1 VRKSPQAGEH
11 SWYIGLARP
20 KAAVLLNNTSVIV
33 ERIIDRA
40 TTPWRME
47 QDALTRL
54 WEKAVKAEERPNQPV
69 RPAAGLLVMH
79 LQQLLIHS

>member
-1 VRKSPQAGEH
+1 
-11 SWYIGLARP
+11 
-20 KAAVLLNNTSVIV
+20 LLNNTSVIV
-33 ERIIDRA
+33 ERMIDRA

-54 WEKAVKAEERPNQPV
+54 WEKTVKPGSRQTDPV
-69 RPAAGLLVMH
+69 GPAADLLVMH